1 VTRAAPRP
9 TAHEVLEP
17 AVAALEA
24 AIHEL
29 ERAPGDPRSE
39 EALRLL
45 ETAHRELVQQWFA
58 RDVGQDVLFG

>member
-1 VTRAAPRP
+1 
-9 TAHEVLEP
+9 
-17 AVAALEA
+17 VAALEA

-39 EALRLL
+39 EARRLL